1 MCRDFNGEDFEQLY
15 DAEDDVVV
23 VGGVHAAFESVVAA
37 DKWRWQLRHSG
48 KLEEVGGKHVVVV
61 AAAAGEGSQFVTD
74 DVAGATDVVAA
85 AVADGADDDA
95 VAAVDDELPLGKA

>member
-23 VGGVHAAFESVVAA
+23 VEGVHAAFESVVAA
-37 DKWRWQLRHSG
+37 DKWRWQLCHSG
-48 KLEEVGGKHVVVV
+48 KLEEVDGKHVVV

-95 VAAVDDELPLGKA
+95 AVDAELPLGKA